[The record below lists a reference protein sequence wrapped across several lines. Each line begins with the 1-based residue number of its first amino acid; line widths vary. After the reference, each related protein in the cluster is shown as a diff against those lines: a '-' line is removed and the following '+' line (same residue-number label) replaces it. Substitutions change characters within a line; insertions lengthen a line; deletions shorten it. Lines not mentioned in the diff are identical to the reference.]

1 MPWESS
7 NAVASPRGKGYNFS
21 VDNIAETKLRLLFA
35 REEIARTVDRLASE
49 ISRDYLDKAPLLI
62 GVLTGSFIF
71 LADLARHLDF
81 PLEID
86 FVGLSSYGRGTESM
100 GKVKMERA
108 LHTSITGRDVLVV
121 EDIVDTGLT
130 TSYLLDYLRRKKPA
144 SLKLCA
150 LADKPSRRQIPV
162 TIDYLGFTVP
172 DEFLVGYGLD
182 CDQKF
187 RNLPDISYFEEV

>member
-71 LADLARHLDF
+71 LADLARHL
-81 PLEID
+81 
-86 FVGLSSYGRGTESM
+86 
-100 GKVKMERA
+100 
-108 LHTSITGRDVLVV
+108 
-121 EDIVDTGLT
+121 
-130 TSYLLDYLRRKKPA
+130 
-144 SLKLCA
+144 
-150 LADKPSRRQIPV
+150 
-162 TIDYLGFTVP
+162 
-172 DEFLVGYGLD
+172 
-182 CDQKF
+182 
-187 RNLPDISYFEEV
+187 